1 MAEGSEATQM
11 TDMLDTTGSDG
22 LQPATRD
29 GTASSAAHETRQR
42 IVETA
47 NKLFHVY
54 GYQKTTVADIARE
67 LGMSPANVYRFFA
80 SKAELTKA
88 VAGVVTAGL
97 HSAMI
102 GDPSSQAQSCS
113 ERLREMVRRH
123 FHHMRERYADNRKIH
138 DLLEAAMEEA
148 WDEIEIHKARMRA
161 SFAEVIREGISQGE
175 FAEQDVETS
184 AMLFQHSLIMFFH
197 PALIAQTCRCFAEGQ
212 QDHLFEPMVDFALA
226 ALRDGRY
233 RELPAELKQTV

>member
-1 MAEGSEATQM
+1 MSDT
-11 TDMLDTTGSDG
+11 LDTTRSDR
-22 LQPATRD
+22 LQAATRD

-47 NKLFHVY
+47 SKLFHVY

-88 VAGVVTAGL
+88 VTGLVTADL
-97 HSAMI
+97 RSVMVT
-102 GDPSSQAQSCS
+102 DPGQKAQTCC

-148 WDEIEIHKARMRA
+148 WDEIETHKAQMRSA
-161 SFAEVIREGISQGE
+161 FAEVIRDGISKGE

-197 PALIAQTCRCFAEGQ
+197 PALVAQTCRCFAEGQ

-226 ALRDGRY
+226 ALRDGRF
-233 RELPAELKQTV
+233 RALPAELKQTV